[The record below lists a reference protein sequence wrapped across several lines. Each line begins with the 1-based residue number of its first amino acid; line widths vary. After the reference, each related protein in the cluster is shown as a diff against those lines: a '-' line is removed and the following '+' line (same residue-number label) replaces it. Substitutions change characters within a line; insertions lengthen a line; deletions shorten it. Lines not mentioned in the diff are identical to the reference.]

1 MITFE
6 KHFIDIEGLT
16 IRTESAEKENDDL
29 KDKLSELEQKIQ
41 VKYLKTF
48 GIRKLHN
55 QIISI

>member
-41 VKYLKTF
+41 VNYLITF

-55 QIISI
+55 QIIWI